1 MNADETTMLVEGSP
15 AVTRSARVRVAKRA
29 LVLSVCLIGAV
40 LVAPLQA
47 QSPIGPQATDVRDEL
62 VKAPEWK
69 SKSIKVYRDGNPVAV
84 DAAAKEADYEFR
96 TLPGSFADSF
106 HFPVTAFVA
115 SESQHVWVGPIRE
128 VYVDTGSGVIGLSNA
143 SGAIY
148 WMESMI
154 DPERDGKVSLDEVI
168 SEFHESVSMA
178 KLFLAKGHPSSN
190 EWARRHITH
199 LREFFN
205 RGFFFLAVD
214 QPQQITN
221 VQITGVDVSGDTLR
235 LDLENPRVK
244 RKGSVWL
251 DLTTRKVTKAVDG
264 SEQTF
269 PPGPKKQTD
278 EELDLLEEDSD
289 L

>member
-1 MNADETTMLVEGSP
+1 MILDKVS
-15 AVTRSARVRVAKRA
+15 
-29 LVLSVCLIGAV
+29 
-40 LVAPLQA
+40 LVAAPATRNPPGVRIAKLAIVLAAFTVGNCLLVNMIQA
-47 QSPIGPQATDVRDEL
+47 QPPNPHQESNMHNEL
-62 VKAPEWK
+62 VKAPKWE
-69 SKSIKVYRDGNPVAV
+69 SKSIKVYRDGNPVSV

-115 SESQHVWVGPIRE
+115 SESQHVWVGPTRE
-128 VYVDTGSGVIGLSNA
+128 VYIDTRSGVIGLSNT
-143 SGAIY
+143 SGTIR

-154 DPERDGKVSLDEVI
+154 DPERDGKVTLDEVI

-190 EWARRHITH
+190 EWARRHIT
-199 LREFFN
+199 LLEEAFN

-221 VQITGVDVSGDTLR
+221 VKITGVEVSDNTLR